1 MAGIFMVM
9 MLSLVLI
16 LVFAIITVTGG
27 DLTELSDTLGKV
39 ASTVFP
45 RMRGEQA
52 GPAVPTD

>member
-1 MAGIFMVM
+1 MVM

-27 DLTELSDTLGKV
+27 DFTELGETLNKI

-45 RMRGEQA
+45 RLGGGQTVA
-52 GPAVPTD
+52 TPNN